1 MLAPRALTRN
11 LAPGRR
17 WAVLAVL
24 CVSLLIVAL
33 DNTILNIALPTLVR
47 VLHATDSQLQW
58 IVDIYACTFAGLLL
72 VAGSI
77 GDRIGRKKVFCAG
90 LAIFAAGSAGS
101 AFSTSVSS
109 LVATRAVMGLG
120 AACIMPATL
129 SIITDVFRDPQ
140 DQARAIGIWSATTG
154 LGIAIGPIAG
164 GWLLAHYWWGSVFLV
179 NVPVATLGLAMGFW
193 LVPDSAD
200 PKRRRIDVLG
210 AVLSTTG
217 LALLLWAII
226 EAPMRGWHS
235 LLVVSAGAGA
245 VAILVGF
252 VVWERRS
259 SHPML
264 VLEPFGNRRFSVAM
278 VAIALAVFGL
288 MGALFVLTQYLQFSL
303 GFSALGAGVRILPI
317 AAVLAVAAVASIY
330 LDRWLGTKAVVA
342 SGLLIVATGFWQLT
356 TTTTTQGFGH
366 ALLGMVLLGLGAG
379 LIIAPATASVMGSLP
394 RDRAGVGSAINST
407 ALQVGGAV
415 GVAVIGSVLAARY
428 QGMMTHT
435 LADHVVPSVARHAI
449 LGSVGGALAVARIA
463 GGSLGA
469 ALTTAARHAFVDG
482 MDLALLVGVV
492 VVSASAALV
501 AIALPSRRRW
511 GGQEDGTLEER
522 DDIVAGQPQENSR
535 NMVNARVIP
544 MEQSRKGS
552 GRVSLRSARRSMR
565 RASSASD
572 RHDQLGDG

>member
-1 MLAPRALTRN
+1 MSTEMLAPGAMTRS

-24 CVSLLIVAL
+24 CVSLLIVSL

-72 VAGSI
+72 VAGSV

-120 AACIMPATL
+120 AACIMPSTL
-129 SIITDVFRDPQ
+129 SIITDVFRDAQ

-179 NVPVATLGLAMGFW
+179 NVPVAMLGLVMALW

-200 PKRRRIDVLG
+200 PQHRTIDLFG
-210 AVLSTTG
+210 AVLSTSG

-226 EAPMRGWHS
+226 EAPVRGWHS
-235 LLVVSAGAGA
+235 LLVVGSGAGA
-245 VAILVGF
+245 VVILVGF

-259 SHPML
+259 SHPLL

-303 GFSALGAGVRILPI
+303 GFSALDAGIRILPI
-317 AAVLAVAAVASIY
+317 AAVLAIAAVSSTY

-342 SGLLIVATGFWQLT
+342 AGLLIVAAGFWQLT
-356 TTTTTQGFGH
+356 TTTTAQGFGH

-394 RDRAGVGSAINST
+394 RDRAGVGSAINGT
-407 ALQVGGAV
+407 ALQVGGAL
-415 GVAVIGSVLAARY
+415 GVAVVGSVLAARY
-428 QGMMTHT
+428 QGMMTLT
-435 LADHVVPSVARHAI
+435 LAGHAVPPVARQAI
-449 LGSVGGALAVARIA
+449 LGSIGGALTVARIA
-463 GGSLGA
+463 GGSLGS
-469 ALTTAARHAFVDG
+469 ALTTAARHAFVEG

-501 AIALPSRRRW
+501 AIALPSRRHGE
-511 GGQEDGTLEER
+511 GGEDDNLEER
-522 DDIVAGQPQENSR
+522 PDIVAGQPQENSR
-535 NMVNARVIP
+535 DMVDAQVIP
-544 MEQSRKGS
+544 MDQSRTGS
-552 GRVSLRSARRSMR
+552 GR
-565 RASSASD
+565 
-572 RHDQLGDG
+572 

>member
-1 MLAPRALTRN
+1 MLAPGALTRN

-24 CVSLLIVAL
+24 CVSLLIVSL

-58 IVDIYACTFAGLLL
+58 IVDIYACVFAGLLL

-179 NVPVATLGLAMGFW
+179 NVPVATLGLAMALW

-200 PKRRRIDVLG
+200 PQRRTIDVFG

-226 EAPMRGWHS
+226 EAPVRGWHS
-235 LLVVSAGAGA
+235 LLVVGAGAGA

-303 GFSALGAGVRILPI
+303 GFSALGAGIRILPI
-317 AAVLAVAAVASIY
+317 AAVLAVAAVSSTY
-330 LDRWLGTKAVVA
+330 LDRWLGTKVVVA
-342 SGLLIVATGFWQLT
+342 SGLLIVAAGFWQLT
-356 TTTTTQGFGH
+356 TTTTAQGFGH

-394 RDRAGVGSAINST
+394 RERAGVGSAINGT
-407 ALQVGGAV
+407 ALQVGGAL
-415 GVAVIGSVLAARY
+415 GVAVVGSILAARY

-435 LADHVVPSVARHAI
+435 LAGHVVPAVARHAI
-449 LGSVGGALAVARIA
+449 LGSVGGALTVARMA
-463 GGSLGA
+463 GGSLGT

-501 AIALPSRRRW
+501 AIALPSRGRA
-511 GGQEDGTLEER
+511 GGGEDETLQER
-522 DDIVAGQPQENSR
+522 PDIVAGQPQENSR
-535 NMVNARVIP
+535 DMVNAQVIP
-544 MEQSRKGS
+544 MDQSRTGS
-552 GRVSLRSARRSMR
+552 GR
-565 RASSASD
+565 
-572 RHDQLGDG
+572 

>member
-1 MLAPRALTRN
+1 MLAPAGLTRRPP
-11 LAPGRR
+11 PGRR
-17 WAVLAVL
+17 WAILAVL
-24 CVSLLIVAL
+24 CVSLLIVSL
-33 DNTILNIALPTLVR
+33 DNTILNIALPTLVT

-58 IVDIYACTFAGLLL
+58 IVDIYACVFAGLLL

-90 LAIFAAGSAGS
+90 LAIFAVGSAGS

-109 LVATRAVMGLG
+109 LVTARAVMGLG

-179 NVPVATLGLAMGFW
+179 NVPVATLGLAMALW
-193 LVPDSAD
+193 LVPDSRD
-200 PKRRRIDVLG
+200 PQRRTIDVFG

-226 EAPMRGWHS
+226 EAPVRGWHS
-235 LLVVSAGAGA
+235 PLVIGTGAA
-245 VAILVGF
+245 AAAILLGF
-252 VVWERRS
+252 VFWERHS

-303 GFSALGAGVRILPI
+303 GFSALGAGIRILPI
-317 AAVLAVAAVASIY
+317 AAVLAVAALSSTY
-330 LDRWLGTKAVVA
+330 LDRWFGTKAVVA
-342 SGLLIVATGFWQLT
+342 SGLLIVAAGFWRLT
-356 TTTTTQGFGH
+356 TTTTAQGFGH
-366 ALLGMVLLGLGAG
+366 ALPGMVLLGLGAG

-394 RDRAGVGSAINST
+394 RDRAGVGSAMNGT
-407 ALQVGGAV
+407 ALQVGGAL

-435 LADHVVPSVARHAI
+435 LAGHIVPAVARHAI

-463 GGSLGA
+463 GGSLGTV
-469 ALTTAARHAFVDG
+469 LTTAARHAFVDG

-501 AIALPSRRRW
+501 AVALPSRRRT
-511 GGQEDGTLEER
+511 GDGEDDSPEER
-522 DDIVAGQPQENSR
+522 PEIVAGQPQPGRCPGGSK
-535 NMVNARVIP
+535 
-544 MEQSRKGS
+544 RK
-552 GRVSLRSARRSMR
+552 MPT
-565 RASSASD
+565 
-572 RHDQLGDG
+572 

>member
-1 MLAPRALTRN
+1 MLAPGAVTRN
-11 LAPGRR
+11 LATGRR

-24 CVSLLIVAL
+24 CISLLIVSL

-129 SIITDVFRDPQ
+129 SIITDVFRDSQ

-179 NVPVATLGLAMGFW
+179 NVPVAALGLAMALW
-193 LVPDSAD
+193 LVPDSSD
-200 PKRRRIDVLG
+200 PERRAIDLVG

-226 EAPMRGWHS
+226 EAPVRGWHS
-235 LLVVSAGAGA
+235 SLAIGAGAGA
-245 VAILVGF
+245 VVILVGF
-252 VVWERRS
+252 VVWERHS

-278 VAIALAVFGL
+278 GAIALAVFGL

-303 GFSALGAGVRILPI
+303 GFSALGAGIRILPI
-317 AAVLAVAAVASIY
+317 AAVLAVAALSSTH

-342 SGLLIVATGFWQLT
+342 AGLLVVAVGFWQLT
-356 TTTTTQGFGH
+356 TTTTAQGFGH

-379 LIIAPATASVMGSLP
+379 LIMAPSTASVMGSLP
-394 RDRAGVGSAINST
+394 RDRAGVGSAMNGT

-435 LADHVVPSVARHAI
+435 LAGHDIPAVARHAI

-463 GGSLGA
+463 GGSLGTG
-469 ALTTAARHAFVDG
+469 LTTAARHAFVDG

-492 VVSASAALV
+492 VVSSSAALV
-501 AIALPSRRRW
+501 AIGLPSHRRTMDE
-511 GGQEDGTLEER
+511 EDESPEER
-522 DDIVAGQPQENSR
+522 PEVVPGQARQNPR
-535 NMVNARVIP
+535 DMVNA
-544 MEQSRKGS
+544 EGGQ
-552 GRVSLRSARRSMR
+552 
-565 RASSASD
+565 
-572 RHDQLGDG
+572 

>member
-1 MLAPRALTRN
+1 MLAPATLTGHP
-11 LAPGRR
+11 ASGRR
-17 WAVLAVL
+17 WAILAVL
-24 CVSLLIVAL
+24 CVSLLIVSL

-58 IVDIYACTFAGLLL
+58 IVDIYACAFAGLLL

-101 AFSTSVSS
+101 AFSTTVSS
-109 LVATRAVMGLG
+109 LVAARAVMGLG

-129 SIITDVFRDPQ
+129 SIITDVFRDPLG
-140 DQARAIGIWSATTG
+140 QARAIGIWSATTG

-179 NVPVATLGLAMGFW
+179 NVPVATLGLAMALW
-193 LVPDSAD
+193 LVPDSSD
-200 PKRRRIDVLG
+200 PRRRTIDFFG

-217 LALLLWAII
+217 LAMLLWAII
-226 EAPMRGWHS
+226 EAPVRGWHS
-235 LLVVSAGAGA
+235 SLVVGTGAGA
-245 VAILVGF
+245 VAILFGF
-252 VVWERRS
+252 VVWERHS

-303 GFSALGAGVRILPI
+303 GFSALGAGIRILPI
-317 AAVLAVAAVASIY
+317 AAVLAVAALSSTY

-342 SGLLIVATGFWQLT
+342 SGLLVVAAGFWQLT
-356 TTTTTQGFGH
+356 TTTTVQGFGH

-394 RDRAGVGSAINST
+394 RERAGVGSAINGT
-407 ALQVGGAV
+407 ALQVGGAL
-415 GVAVIGSVLAARY
+415 GVAVIGSVLASRY

-435 LADHVVPSVARHAI
+435 LAGHAVPAVASHAI

-463 GGSLGA
+463 GGALGA
-469 ALTTAARHAFVDG
+469 ALTAAARNAFVQG

-492 VVSASAALV
+492 VVSVSAALV
-501 AIALPSRRRW
+501 AMALPSRRRT
-511 GGQEDGTLEER
+511 GNGEDNGPQERPG
-522 DDIVAGQPQENSR
+522 IVAEQPRRKTKGFGGAPAQIPESR
-535 NMVNARVIP
+535 ESGAQRWREV
-544 MEQSRKGS
+544 KG
-552 GRVSLRSARRSMR
+552 A
-565 RASSASD
+565 
-572 RHDQLGDG
+572 